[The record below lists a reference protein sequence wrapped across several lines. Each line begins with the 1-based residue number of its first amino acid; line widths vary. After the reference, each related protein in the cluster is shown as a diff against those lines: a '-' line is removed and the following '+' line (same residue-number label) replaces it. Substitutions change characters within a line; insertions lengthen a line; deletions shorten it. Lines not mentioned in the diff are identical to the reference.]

1 MKKTNKK
8 LAIIGASYL
17 QLPLIIK
24 AKEMGMETHVFAW
37 AAGDVGEKEAD
48 FFYPIS
54 IVDKDEILDE
64 CKRIGIDGICSI
76 ASDLASVTVNYV
88 GRNLG
93 LVCNSTECAFVSTN
107 KHAMRKRFEEHNVPS
122 PLSIELY
129 DKNGFDHSF
138 TYPIIVKPVDRS
150 GSRGITKVLC
160 EEDLNDAINRALEQ
174 SFCKRVLIEEFVEGD
189 EFSCES
195 ISWKGEHKIIA
206 FTKKF
211 TTGAPGFI
219 ETGHYEPAFVGKDE
233 RLVDM
238 ISPIIIN
245 ALDSLG
251 IEYGASHSEFKINK
265 EGEIKLI
272 EIGARMGGDMIGSS
286 LVKLSTGV
294 DFVEQVINV
303 ALGIKPTIVKT
314 KDKASG
320 IRYIFTKKDIEVYRR
335 IQKENPEFLVE
346 SDRIEIP
353 SQTATDSSNREGYFI
368 ICDEDKNKVLEYMS

>member
-1 MKKTNKK
+1 MKKTSKK

-17 QLPLIIK
+17 QLPLITK
-24 AKEMGMETHVFAW
+24 AKEMGLETHVFAW

-48 FFYPIS
+48 YFYPIS

-88 GRNLG
+88 GHNLG
-93 LVCNSTECAFVSTN
+93 LVCNSPECTYFSTN
-107 KHAMRKRFEEHNVPS
+107 KHAMRKRFEEFNVPS
-122 PLSIELY
+122 PLSIELSEEC
-129 DKNGFDHSF
+129 GFDHSF

-160 EEDLNDAINRALEQ
+160 EEELADAINRALEQ

-195 ISWKGEHKIIA
+195 ISWKGEHKLIT

-211 TTGAPGFI
+211 TTGSPGFI
-219 ETGHYEPAFVGKDE
+219 ETGHYEPAFVGEEEK
-233 RLVDM
+233 LVDM

-265 EGEIKLI
+265 QGEIKLI

-294 DFVEQVINV
+294 DFVEQIINV
-303 ALGIKPTIVKT
+303 ALGIKPAVEITE
-314 KDKASG
+314 DKASG
-320 IRYIFTKKDIEVYRR
+320 IRYIFSKTDIEVYRR
-335 IQKENPEFLVE
+335 IKEENPKFLVD

-353 SQTATDSSNREGYFI
+353 SQTVTDSSTREGYFI
-368 ICDEDKNKVLEYMS
+368 ICDEDKYKVLEYMS